1 MLRLLCD
8 DGYRLDARRARSNDS
23 YSQSGEI
30 NAFMGPKTGMIPLAF
45 EPLQTRVVRR
55 PRRRKIAC
63 RHDAKTR
70 GRGIPFISLHRP
82 GACLTIEGRLLDPGV
97 ELDVAP
103 EVKAVGH
110 MVDVSQDLR
119 LRAVALR
126 PMPFLLQ
133 LVGKGI
139 RILHAFDV
147 AATPWITVPVPGT
160 TNTGAGL
167 EGAHSEAEF
176 AQSINRVETADSS
189 ADDNR
194 IEFLGF

>member
-1 MLRLLCD
+1 
-8 DGYRLDARRARSNDS
+8 
-23 YSQSGEI
+23 
-30 NAFMGPKTGMIPLAF
+30 MIPLPLEA
-45 EPLQTRVVRR
+45 LQTGVIRR
-55 PRRRKIAC
+55 PRRRKIAR
-63 RHDAKTR
+63 RHDAKAR
-70 GRGIPFISLHRP
+70 GRGITFSGLHRP
-82 GACLTIEGRLLDPGV
+82 SACLAVEGRLLDPSA

-110 MVDVSQDLR
+110 MVDVTQDLR

-139 RILHAFDV
+139 RILHAFNI
-147 AATPWITVPVPGT
+147 AATPWIAVPVPGT
-160 TNTGAGL
+160 ANIGAGL

-176 AQSINRVETADSS
+176 TKSINCVQTTDPS

-194 IEFLGF
+194 VEFHGF